1 MARHSAIGRPEL
13 GATPQSELGGIACAL
28 AATFFFVLQ
37 DAGVKWLS
45 AELILVQV
53 LFLRSAFGLVFCAG
67 TVAVGL
73 KPPTIAVRRPWLM
86 AARCVLNVVAWLL
99 FFTGLLQVDLGTGL
113 ALFFTFPIFM
123 TALSGPLLGEPVGV
137 RRWGAVLVGFA
148 GTLIILDPRGGV
160 EWASLLIVGAAACW
174 SLVAIMTRKL
184 AATEDPF
191 VILVYTLLSFVVLSA
206 PAQFWIWQAPALET
220 WGLLAVIAACG
231 VLAQFLIITAYAKAS
246 PPTVAPFEYS
256 AVIWAAVLGY
266 VLWREVP
273 DGMAAVGAL
282 VIVASGLY
290 IVHREARAPRIPK
303 S

>member
-1 MARHSAIGRPEL
+1 MTRQSAIGRSEHV
-13 GATPQSELGGIACAL
+13 AQQSALGGIACAL

-45 AELILVQV
+45 AELMLVQV
-53 LFLRSAFGLVFCAG
+53 LFLRSAFGLAFCAG
-67 TVAVGL
+67 TVAIGL
-73 KPPTIAVRRPWLM
+73 KPANIAVRRPGLM
-86 AARCVLNVVAWLL
+86 AARCILNVAAWLL
-99 FFTGLLQVDLGTGL
+99 FFSGLLQIDLGTGL

-123 TALSGPLLGEPVGV
+123 TALSGPLLGEPVGI
-137 RRWGAVLVGFA
+137 RRWAAVLVGFA

-174 SLVAIMTRKL
+174 SIVAIMTRKL

-191 VILVYTLLSFVVLSA
+191 VILFYTLLSFVVLSG
-206 PAQFWIWQAPALET
+206 PAQFWIWQAPDPET
-220 WGLLAVIAACG
+220 WGLLIVIAACG

-256 AVIWAAVLGY
+256 SVIWAAVLGY
-266 VLWREVP
+266 VLWHEVP
-273 DGMAAVGAL
+273 GATAAAGAL

-303 S
+303 A